1 MRQRDNRRWRP
12 LAAVIAAMLLSAC
25 SSGSTSNASSSSSS
39 VSASPSTGNGAGVPV
54 PSACKLVL
62 PSEVQ
67 VLVGGSVRSGQGT
80 RTACTFTNNAGHAV
94 TVRVEGPVVGFAAEM
109 QAYHGQAF
117 AGAGDAAFVS
127 IRQSFAAFVQGST
140 EVILEFNSPAN
151 GATDVEDLEGLARDA
166 AHRL

>member
-1 MRQRDNRRWRP
+1 MRQRDSRCWRP

-25 SSGSTSNASSSSSS
+25 SSGSTSNATSSTSPAP
-39 VSASPSTGNGAGVPV
+39 ASPSTAAGVQV
-54 PSACKLVL
+54 PSACRLLL

-80 RTACTFTNNAGHAV
+80 GQACTFTNSAGHAV

-117 AGAGDAAFVS
+117 AGAGDGAFVS
-127 IRQSFAAFVQGST
+127 KGQSFAAFVKGST
-140 EVILEFNSPAN
+140 EVIVEFNSPLT
-151 GATDVEDLEGLARDA
+151 GTTDVQDLEGLARDA